1 MTEDKVLLN
10 SGSMDNLSVEMQKL
24 KNKVSS
30 RIDANPEN
38 VDSALAKL
46 VLTLIELLR
55 KLMEK
60 QAMRRLEGGSLT
72 DAEIERLGET
82 LMKLEMKME
91 ELKGIFNLTDD
102 DLNINLGPLGDLM

>member
-10 SGSMDNLSVEMQKL
+10 SGSMDDLAIEMQKIE
-24 KNKVSS
+24 NKVTS